1 MFTVAHTNFISTTHL
16 PDRFAGCLL
25 GLALGDAMGAP
36 REGGVAER
44 LAWRVLG
51 RTPDGRMRWTDDT
64 QMTLALSES
73 LIAQQ
78 GLVLDDAAL
87 RMARA
92 HQWRR
97 GYGPGAAKVLAR
109 IRRGEPWPSASR
121 SVYPDGSYGNGGA
134 MRVAPLALWFAP
146 DAAAV
151 WQAARDSAAITHAH
165 EAAQWGAGAM
175 ALAVRTALLS
185 GSVSAALSP
194 DVFWRRWQLSVA
206 AQKNQA
212 GGHAYHHELQWV
224 NEQLAGAASA
234 APHGLKFSAAGQAVA
249 QPDGQTRR
257 PGAQLAPS
265 PREVQQHLGCDVAAQ
280 RSVITA
286 IYLAARFMQQP
297 FEVLLQFGLQ
307 LRGDVD
313 TVLAMAGAIWG
324 AARGR
329 QALPQARL
337 HQLEAAEHIEAT
349 ARQLAALC
357 EDAAAREAVLQPT
370 AADAV

>member
-1 MFTVAHTNFISTTHL
+1 MSTTHL
-16 PDRFAGCLL
+16 SDRFAGCLL

-36 REGGVAER
+36 REGGAAER

-64 QMTLALSES
+64 QMTLALSAS

-87 RMARA
+87 RMARN

-121 SVYPDGSYGNGGA
+121 SVYPNGSYGNGGA

-165 EAAQWGAGAM
+165 EAAQWGAGAVAM
-175 ALAVRTALLS
+175 AVRTALL
-185 GSVSAALSP
+185 GGTALSP
-194 DVFWRRWQLSVA
+194 DVFWHRWQLSLA

-212 GGHAYHHELQWV
+212 GGHAYHHELRWA
-224 NEQLAGAASA
+224 NEWLKGAEGAVSNGPNLSSTGQDFTQQDGQALQASA
-234 APHGLKFSAAGQAVA
+234 SQ
-249 QPDGQTRR
+249 
-257 PGAQLAPS
+257 APS
-265 PREVQQHLGCDVAAQ
+265 PREVQQQLGCDVAAQ

-286 IYLAARFMQQP
+286 IYLAARFKQQP
-297 FEVLLQFGLQ
+297 IEALLQFGLQ

-324 AARGR
+324 AAHGR
-329 QALPQARL
+329 QALPTARL
-337 HQLEAAEHIEAT
+337 RQLEAAEHIEAT
-349 ARQLAALC
+349 ARQLAALRRSDDRGHRNGPESLSC
-357 EDAAAREAVLQPT
+357 SSDQ
-370 AADAV
+370 

>member
-1 MFTVAHTNFISTTHL
+1 MSTTHL
-16 PDRFAGCLL
+16 SDRFAGCLL

-109 IRRGEPWPSASR
+109 IRRGQPWQSASR
-121 SVYPDGSYGNGGA
+121 SVYPNGSYGNGGA

-151 WQAARDSAAITHAH
+151 WQAARDTAAITHAH
-165 EAAQWGAGAM
+165 ESAQWGAGAM
-175 ALAVRTALLS
+175 ALAVRTALLGES
-185 GSVSAALSP
+185 GGAALSP
-194 DVFWRRWQLSVA
+194 AAFWHRWQLSLA
-206 AQKNQA
+206 AKPNQA
-212 GGHAYHHELQWV
+212 GGHAYHHELQWA
-224 NEQLAGAASA
+224 NEQLNGSVCA
-234 APHGLKFSAAGQAVA
+234 APHGPKFSAAGQGLA
-249 QPDGQTRR
+249 QPDGQSRR

-265 PREVQQHLGCDVAAQ
+265 PRDVQQHLGCAVAAQ

-286 IYLAARFMQQP
+286 IYLAARFMAQP
-297 FEVLLQFGLQ
+297 FEALLQFGLQ
-307 LRGDVD
+307 LPGDVD
-313 TVLAMAGAIWG
+313 TVLAMAGAVWG
-324 AARGR
+324 AAHGR
-329 QALPQARL
+329 QALPTAHL

-357 EDAAAREAVLQPT
+357 GDAAAREAVPQPK

>member
-1 MFTVAHTNFISTTHL
+1 MLTVAHTNFMSTTHL

-121 SVYPDGSYGNGGA
+121 SVYPEGSYGNGGA

-151 WQAARDSAAITHAH
+151 WQAARDTAAITHAH
-165 EAAQWGAGAM
+165 EAAQWGAGAI
-175 ALAVRTALLS
+175 ALAVRTALLG
-185 GSVSAALSP
+185 GSALSP
-194 DVFWRRWQLSVA
+194 AAFWHRWQLSLA

-212 GGHAYHHELQWV
+212 GGQAYHHELHWA
-224 NEQLAGAASA
+224 NERLNGAVGAA
-234 APHGLKFSAAGQAVA
+234 PDGPKFRSAGQSVA
-249 QPDGQTRR
+249 QPDGQTQR
-257 PGAQLAPS
+257 PSAQLLPN
-265 PREVQQHLGCDVAAQ
+265 PPDVQQHLGCDVAAQ

-286 IYLAARFMQQP
+286 VYLAARFMQQP
-297 FEVLLQFGLQ
+297 FEALLQFGLQ
-307 LRGDVD
+307 LHGDVD

-324 AARGR
+324 AARGHS
-329 QALPQARL
+329 ALPLARL
-337 HQLEAAEHIEAT
+337 GQLEAAERIEAT
-349 ARQLAALC
+349 ARQLAALRRSDDHGHRDGPESLSC
-357 EDAAAREAVLQPT
+357 SSDQ
-370 AADAV
+370 

>member
-1 MFTVAHTNFISTTHL
+1 MSTTHL

-25 GLALGDAMGAP
+25 GLALGDAVGAP

-64 QMTLALSES
+64 QMTLALSAS
-73 LIAQQ
+73 LITQQ

-121 SVYPDGSYGNGGA
+121 SVYPNGSYGNGGA

-165 EAAQWGAGAM
+165 EAAQWGAGVM
-175 ALAVRTALLS
+175 ALAVRTALL
-185 GSVSAALSP
+185 GASASAGLSP

-212 GGHAYHHELQWV
+212 GGHAYHHELQWA
-224 NEQLAGAASA
+224 NAQLNGAEGAATQFNLAGQ
-234 APHGLKFSAAGQAVA
+234 GVA
-249 QPDGQTRR
+249 QPDGQMLR

-297 FEVLLQFGLQ
+297 FEALLQFGLQ

-324 AARGR
+324 AAHGR

-357 EDAAAREAVLQPT
+357 EHGAVREAVPQPK

>member
-1 MFTVAHTNFISTTHL
+1 MSTTHL
-16 PDRFAGCLL
+16 SDRFAGCLL
-25 GLALGDAMGAP
+25 GLALGDVMGAP

-78 GLVLDDAAL
+78 GLVLGDAAL

-109 IRRGEPWPSASR
+109 IRRGEPWASASR
-121 SVYPDGSYGNGGA
+121 SVYPNGSYGNGGA

-175 ALAVRTALLS
+175 ALAVRTALVG
-185 GSVSAALSP
+185 GSASAALSP
-194 DVFWRRWQLSVA
+194 GAFWCQWQLSLA
-206 AQKNQA
+206 AQQNQA
-212 GGHAYHHELQWV
+212 GGHAYHHELEHATAWLMASEGSMHQV
-224 NEQLAGAASA
+224 PTPSATGQGLAQSD
-234 APHGLKFSAAGQAVA
+234 GQAE
-249 QPDGQTRR
+249 
-257 PGAQLAPS
+257 PGAHLAPS
-265 PREVQQHLGCDVAAQ
+265 PREVQQQLGCDVAAQ

-297 FEVLLQFGLQ
+297 FEALLQFGLQ
-307 LRGDVD
+307 LHGDVD

-324 AARGR
+324 AARG
-329 QALPQARL
+329 QAALPQAHLR
-337 HQLEAAEHIEAT
+337 QLEAAERIETT

-357 EDAAAREAVLQPT
+357 EAAGAV
-370 AADAV
+370 

>member
-1 MFTVAHTNFISTTHL
+1 MTTLNL

-25 GLALGDAMGAP
+25 GLALGDATGAP

-44 LAWRVLG
+44 LAWRLLG
-51 RTPDGRMRWTDDT
+51 STADGRMRWTDDT
-64 QMTLALSES
+64 QMTLALTES
-73 LIAQQ
+73 LIANQ

-109 IRRGEPWPSASR
+109 IRRGEAWQSANR
-121 SVYPDGSYGNGGA
+121 RVYPDGSYGNGGA

-151 WQAARDSAAITHAH
+151 WQAARDTAAITHAH
-165 EAAQWGAGAM
+165 DEAQWGAGAV
-175 ALAVRTALLS
+175 ALAVRSALL
-185 GSVSAALSP
+185 VSATSSHGPLP
-194 DVFWRRWQLSVA
+194 HEIWHQWQLSVD
-206 AQKNQA
+206 AQQNQA
-212 GGHAYHHELQWV
+212 GSDAYRQKMRWV
-224 NEQLAGAASA
+224 NDQLHAADLRSSEPMAGDFGGFSQHATKLNDRARRATS
-234 APHGLKFSAAGQAVA
+234 GL
-249 QPDGQTRR
+249 
-257 PGAQLAPS
+257 PS
-265 PREVQQHLGCDVAAQ
+265 PREVQQQLGCDVAAL

-286 IYLAARFMQQP
+286 IYLAVRFMQQP
-297 FEVLLQFGLQ
+297 FDALLAFGLQ

-329 QALPQARL
+329 HDLPEARL
-337 HQLEAAEHIEAT
+337 RQLEAAERIEAL
-349 ARQLAALC
+349 AHGLAATC
-357 EDAAAREAVLQPT
+357 GRRT
-370 AADAV
+370 G

>member
-1 MFTVAHTNFISTTHL
+1 MSTTHL

-25 GLALGDAMGAP
+25 GLALGDAVGAP

-109 IRRGEPWPSASR
+109 IRRGQPWQSASR
-121 SVYPDGSYGNGGA
+121 SVYPNGSYGNGGA

-165 EAAQWGAGAM
+165 EAAQWGAGVM
-175 ALAVRTALLS
+175 ALAVRTALLGES
-185 GSVSAALSP
+185 GGVALSP
-194 DVFWRRWQLSVA
+194 AAFWHRWQLSLA
-206 AQKNQA
+206 AQQNQA
-212 GGHAYHHELQWV
+212 GGHAYHRELHWANV
-224 NEQLAGAASA
+224 RLNGAEDAASNV
-234 APHGLKFSAAGQAVA
+234 HKLCSTGQDLT
-249 QPDGQTRR
+249 QQDGQTLQ
-257 PGAQLAPS
+257 PSASQAPS

-297 FEVLLQFGLQ
+297 FETLLQFGLQ

-313 TVLAMAGAIWG
+313 TVLAMAGGIWG
-324 AARGR
+324 AAHGH

-337 HQLEAAEHIEAT
+337 RQLEAAERIEAT

-357 EDAAAREAVLQPT
+357 ERGAA
-370 AADAV
+370 